1 MPSRL
6 QAKLLLVDDDEALA
20 EMYALQLTASGF
32 QVTTARSGAEA
43 LQLVLDATPD
53 LIYLDLGL
61 PRMTGLEVLE
71 RLRGAPSTAEVPVVI
86 LTNFSEPEMI
96 KRGQELG
103 AQDYLIKVDTSP
115 ALLAAGTVTYWV
127 TNPTAS
133 SPRNARAP

>member
-61 PRMTGLEVLE
+61 PGMTGLEVLE
-71 RLRGAPSTAEVPVVI
+71 RLRRAPSTAEVPVVI

-115 ALLAAGTVTYWV
+115 ALLAAAAHKWV
-127 TNPTAS
+127 PRS
-133 SPRNARAP
+133 SD

>member
-32 QVTTARSGAEA
+32 EVTTARSGAEA

-61 PRMTGLEVLE
+61 PGMNGLEVLR

-115 ALLAAGTVTYWV
+115 ALLAA
-127 TNPTAS
+127 A
-133 SPRNARAP
+133 ARKWAARSTD

>member
-6 QAKLLLVDDDEALA
+6 HAKLLLVDDDEALA

-61 PRMTGLEVLE
+61 PGMTGLEVLE
-71 RLRGAPSTAEVPVVI
+71 RLRRAPSTAEVPVVI

-115 ALLAAGTVTYWV
+115 ALLAAAAHKWV
-127 TNPTAS
+127 PRS
-133 SPRNARAP
+133 SD